1 MAKFISMKQKMGDYK
16 LEDEKTKE
24 MREGEYHNF
33 YLHYIDDAE
42 TGGENLVDTTPYESF
57 IGKIKAKDVAGV
69 FGFDV
74 TTSEQFNDWFL
85 KDIEVLFNRKGNIV
99 SVRLIED
106 STKKSTKGA

>member
-16 LEDEKTKE
+16 LEDEKTKQV
-24 MREGEYHNF
+24 REGEYHNF
-33 YLHYIDDAE
+33 YMHYIDDAE

-57 IGKIKAKDVAGV
+57 IGKIKAADISGV

-85 KDIEVLFNRKGNIV
+85 KDICKLTF
-99 SVRLIED
+99 
-106 STKKSTKGA
+106 KKAD